1 VIKNTAT
8 DPTTGDGPLGV
19 YSAMNAAL
27 SHKILS
33 SGGRRDI

>member
-8 DPTTGDGPLGV
+8 NPTTGDGSLGV

-27 SHKILS
+27 SQTILS